1 MGHFGHDSQKP
12 ERGWTNNRHFQR
24 LNLGPWKRG
33 NAPKPKAVTVKKTIS
48 KTTGNCA
55 SYPRVNILPPDGFTL
70 RTYPQ
75 GFADYVRDLLPDL
88 VGGSERVEVDETQC
102 PYQLFE
108 NLPFSTWEEAKLV
121 PALKYARGNKH
132 LNIPPEWL
140 QVFPSPFEILHKL
153 EEQRLDQ
160 RGQD

>member
-1 MGHFGHDSQKP
+1 MLHWNPSPESHTAPTSFGVMFNVQFK
-12 ERGWTNNRHFQR
+12 FI
-24 LNLGPWKRG
+24 
-33 NAPKPKAVTVKKTIS
+33 VIS
-48 KTTGNCA
+48 NCA